1 MVDLWWGAGVCVQA
15 TKGLALLVLHSL
27 WLCWGWTS
35 SSAGSWRWRSLWLT
49 PGRASWSDNCCCWN
63 HLRTWS
69 CMANGEE
76 HQRQVKALFA
86 LVFVFINWIFCH
98 YVHKPYD
105 WKEACAESL
114 VGSLSGVLHFLIAY
128 LFRDK
133 PVILMQYMVN
143 ACSLKVL
150 ISVNTWIQEVTL
162 LLCILKI
169 LESLVVIILQVS
181 NQLP

>member
-1 MVDLWWGAGVCVQA
+1 MFTNRMIGKKPVQNLLW
-15 TKGLALLVLHSL
+15 
-27 WLCWGWTS
+27 
-35 SSAGSWRWRSLWLT
+35 
-49 PGRASWSDNCCCWN
+49 
-63 HLRTWS
+63 
-69 CMANGEE
+69 
-76 HQRQVKALFA
+76 
-86 LVFVFINWIFCH
+86 
-98 YVHKPYD
+98 VH
-105 WKEACAESL
+105 
-114 VGSLSGVLHFLIAY
+114 VLHFLIAY

-143 ACSLKVL
+143 ACSLKAL